1 MPRQP
6 FGGRGKQGQRIDVSR
21 QPRSKSLTMY
31 DGWMAGWQGVMLGCM
46 ILMCVHWWDVVLIE
60 AHTHWILSGSQYN
73 MGIKWIQRE
82 E

>member
-1 MPRQP
+1 
-6 FGGRGKQGQRIDVSR
+6 
-21 QPRSKSLTMY
+21 MY